1 MKEKVRWGIIGP
13 GRIARAFAEG
23 LHHSQNG
30 NLVAIASRSKERAE
44 QFSQEWQVPF
54 QFYSY
59 QELAESSVVDAVYI
73 ATPHSEHM
81 DTTILCLQNKKNVLC
96 EKPLAVN
103 ASQVKKM
110 IETARA
116 ENVLLMEGM
125 WSRFPPLMRKVRE
138 IVLAGSLGEI
148 FSTQADF
155 GFLPKNK
162 DPNGRLF
169 NPALAGGSLLDI
181 GIYPLSF
188 ASMILGTPQSFVAL
202 ATIGKTQ
209 VDEQTSC
216 ILKYENGAH
225 ALLHSSLRCETS
237 QEAFIAGTDGSL
249 RIHKQCWKPQKMT
262 IQSHH
267 SQKEEYIEMPFEGN
281 GFNYEAEHFGQLLE
295 EGKKDSEVM
304 PLEESLSIA
313 RTMDQIRESC
323 GFKYPFE
330 E

>member
-1 MKEKVRWGIIGP
+1 
-13 GRIARAFAEG
+13 
-23 LHHSQNG
+23 
-30 NLVAIASRSKERAE
+30 
-44 QFSQEWQVPF
+44 
-54 QFYSY
+54 
-59 QELAESSVVDAVYI
+59 
-73 ATPHSEHM
+73 
-81 DTTILCLQNKKNVLC
+81 
-96 EKPLAVN
+96 
-103 ASQVKKM
+103 
-110 IETARA
+110 
-116 ENVLLMEGM
+116 
-125 WSRFPPLMRKVRE
+125 MRKVRE

-148 FSTQADF
+148 FSIQADF

-162 DPNGRLF
+162 DSSGRLF

-188 ASMILGTPQSFVAL
+188 ASMILGTPQSFAAL

-225 ALLHSSLRCETS
+225 ALLHSSLRCETN

-313 RTMDQIRESC
+313 RTMDQVRESC